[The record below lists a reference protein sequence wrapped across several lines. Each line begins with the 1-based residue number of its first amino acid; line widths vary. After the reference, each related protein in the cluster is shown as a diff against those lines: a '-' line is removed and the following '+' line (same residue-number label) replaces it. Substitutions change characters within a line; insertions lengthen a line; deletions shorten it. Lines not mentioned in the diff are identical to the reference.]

1 MSAKTV
7 AYTDSVKK
15 KASKIAIPATI
26 KIGND
31 TYKVTSVS
39 KNALK
44 NNKKLKT
51 VVIGKNVT
59 SIGKKAFFGC
69 KNLKKITVKSKI
81 LKKVGAKAFK
91 GINKKAVIKV
101 PKKQLKKYKKL
112 FKNKGQAS
120 SVVIR

>member
-1 MSAKTV
+1 M

-15 KASKIAIPATI
+15 KTSKITIPATI